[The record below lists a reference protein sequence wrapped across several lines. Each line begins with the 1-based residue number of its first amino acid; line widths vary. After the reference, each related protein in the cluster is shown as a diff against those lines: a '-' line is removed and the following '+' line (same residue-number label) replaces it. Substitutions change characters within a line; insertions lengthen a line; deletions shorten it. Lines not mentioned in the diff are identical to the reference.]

1 MVGWHVG
8 GPDLGWGTPWLL
20 EISSFWLLFGNF
32 LGLGFLLDLD
42 FGLTLLDLNGRVLVD
57 LGGIGLSGSVL
68 KILLGF
74 RCVFLDLFGSLLD
87 LSLLFVDFISL
98 LWGELWYS
106 LSLLLSLLNSLLL
119 WKLLILSF
127 LGSNSGGLGLL
138 GNLSGLSGGI
148 GSFNGSLGSSLST
161 LELSLSLISGLSL
174 LGNFLISGNLS
185 LDSGSLN

>member
-20 EISSFWLLFGNF
+20 EISGFWLLFGNF

-57 LGGIGLSGSVL
+57 LSGIGLSGSVL

-74 RCVFLDLFGSLLD
+74 GCVFLDLFGSLLD

-119 WKLLILSF
+119 RKLLILSF

>member
-1 MVGWHVG
+1 
-8 GPDLGWGTPWLL
+8 
-20 EISSFWLLFGNF
+20 LFGNF